1 MKFRPT
7 KTFKKNHNAN
17 IVYFE
22 DDLIK
27 CLIFKFL
34 RMYYPIDRVKING
47 KFKRAII
54 VGDKVY
60 SISNEKN
67 SFLTEIILKISNSF
81 NISEN
86 DSKYIIFDYFKL
98 K

>member
-1 MKFRPT
+1 MKIRPS
-7 KTFKKNHNAN
+7 KTYKQNYNAN
-17 IVYFE
+17 LVYFK

-27 CLIFKFL
+27 SLIFKYL

-54 VGDKVY
+54 VDNKVY
-60 SISNEKN
+60 SISSDKN
-67 SFLTEIILKISNSF
+67 SFLSEIILKISNSF

-86 DSKYIIFDYFKL
+86 DSKSIIFDFFKL

>member
-1 MKFRPT
+1 MRIRPS
-7 KTFKKNHNAN
+7 KTYKQNHNAN
-17 IVYFE
+17 IVHFE

-27 CLIFKFL
+27 SLIFKFL
-34 RMYYPIDRVKING
+34 IMYYPIDRVKING

-54 VGDKVY
+54 VEDKVY

-67 SFLTEIILKISNSF
+67 SFLTQIISKISNSF
-81 NISEN
+81 NISES
-86 DSKYIIFDYFKL
+86 DSKSIIFDYFKL